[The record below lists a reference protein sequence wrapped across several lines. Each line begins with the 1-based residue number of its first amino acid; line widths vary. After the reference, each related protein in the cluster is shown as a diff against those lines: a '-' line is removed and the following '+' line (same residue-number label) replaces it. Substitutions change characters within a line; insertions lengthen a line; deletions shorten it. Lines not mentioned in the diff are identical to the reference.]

1 MTDVTR
7 ATDDPPVEVEHVVAL
22 LRERLYGAISC
33 LATLAI
39 LARYSDADTSAWA
52 RILDVAVAT
61 GGLWAASLLS
71 HFVAQMAVFGSPPR
85 GRHWIQLLQASGQ
98 ILWAAV
104 PPVIVL
110 VLAVFDVLD
119 TDTAMWIGMWTLVGE
134 LGIIALL
141 AMRRTR
147 LPWWQQAISVAVL
160 VGLGLLVVGI
170 KIIAH

>member
-1 MTDVTR
+1 
-7 ATDDPPVEVEHVVAL
+7 
-22 LRERLYGAISC
+22 
-33 LATLAI
+33 
-39 LARYSDADTSAWA
+39 
-52 RILDVAVAT
+52 
-61 GGLWAASLLS
+61 
-71 HFVAQMAVFGSPPR
+71 
-85 GRHWIQLLQASGQ
+85 
-98 ILWAAV
+98 
-104 PPVIVL
+104 VIVL

>member
-1 MTDVTR
+1 VTDAAP
-7 ATDDPPVEVEHVVAL
+7 ATEPLEVEHVVAM

-39 LARYSDADTSAWA
+39 LARYSDGDTSAWA

-71 HFVAQMAVFGSPPR
+71 HFVAQTAVFGKAPR
-85 GRHWIQLLQASGQ
+85 GRHWIKLLQASGQ

-110 VLAVFDVLD
+110 LLAAFDVLD

-134 LGIIALL
+134 LGVIAFL

-147 LPWWQQAISVAVL
+147 LPWWQQALSVAGL

-170 KIIAH
+170 KILAH